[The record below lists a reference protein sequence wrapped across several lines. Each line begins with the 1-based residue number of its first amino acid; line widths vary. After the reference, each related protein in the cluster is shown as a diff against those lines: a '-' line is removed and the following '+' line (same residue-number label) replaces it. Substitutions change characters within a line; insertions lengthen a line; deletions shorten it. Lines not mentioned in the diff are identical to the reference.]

1 MNDLLDLLFQEV
13 NGLPEA
19 NMALKNYAVVRE
31 ILERDEGIKEGD
43 TVIRLRAR
51 KELAFIYFMVK
62 RDFFPTVEDIDERV
76 TKAKSRVG
84 MPDEWM
90 PDELVLKAIELLKE
104 DIVTKQDKLLRSAEE
119 VANNF
124 LDFFKEVQDNNRK
137 ILLKLKIPKD
147 ELTPAELDERATMVK
162 NAQELLD
169 KQVKITKDLSFV
181 IAELDRLG
189 EIRRASLKKITKNQL
204 SALENSK
211 DPRYE
216 RNGTLWDLLAPTN
229 SPN

>member
-62 RDFFPTVEDIDERV
+62 RDFFPTVEDLDERV

-84 MPDEWM
+84 MPGEWM
-90 PDELVLKAIELLKE
+90 PDELVLEAIELLKE
-104 DIVTKQDKLLRSAEE
+104 DTVTKQDKLLRSAEE